1 MANISHI
8 LKNARKK
15 SNLSIEELSDKTKIR
30 KVVIE
35 NLEKGN
41 FEEFQELYLRA
52 YIRSIAKELK
62 ISNNPEFLKAYQEI
76 SSSQNQKD
84 VPTDTTKEKFEK
96 PGIIDTISEK
106 IIIKKSGNKGKS
118 KGSKSIK
125 KTAEI
130 ETSSSQKKFS
140 WQNNEVVPEID
151 ESDANDNPEII
162 KDTQPK
168 KVISISD
175 EMPEPISRD
184 NLKSIKPIPAKNTL
198 SRFYKKKPKLNMN
211 LVIYTSII
219 AFLLLILIIIFW
231 PNSDPYEIEP
241 PDLTADSSNSMSIGE
256 DNSDKSLFDFFKH
269 SDSLYLKVTVS
280 DTVWFSML
288 IDDNDRVQLSLIP
301 SQTYEW
307 SAVKEFKITHGNAGK
322 IKLYLNDK
330 LLESFAPA
338 GYVAKD
344 VIVTADKIIN
354 NNSRRIDSIRST
366 YRKREKKDE
375 PEFRFI
381 EPSDFDEFNRE
392 IKKPDSP

>member
-30 KVVIE
+30 KVIIE

-41 FEEFQELYLRA
+41 FEDFQELYLRA

-62 ISNNPEFLKAYQEI
+62 ISNDPEFVKAYQELT
-76 SSSQNQKD
+76 SNHPASKMPTDEQKD
-84 VPTDTTKEKFEK
+84 QFEK
-96 PGIIDTISEK
+96 PRLLDTISEK
-106 IIIKKSGNKGKS
+106 ITIKKAESKS
-118 KGSKSIK
+118 KNKLNKSESKK
-125 KTAEI
+125 E
-130 ETSSSQKKFS
+130 ETEKKKFI
-140 WQNNEVVPEID
+140 WQKEERKE
-151 ESDANDNPEII
+151 ESEDKGQNDT
-162 KDTQPK
+162 KQRK
-168 KVISISD
+168 FISISD

-184 NLKSIKPIPAKNTL
+184 KLNSIKPIPAKNSL
-198 SRFYKKKPKLNMN
+198 SKFYKKKPKLNMN
-211 LVIYTSII
+211 MLIYTSII

-241 PDLTADSSNSMSIGE
+241 PKLKNNDSSTSMNIGD
-256 DNSDKSLFDFFKH
+256 DNSEKSLFDFFKH
-269 SDSLYLKVTVS
+269 SDSLYLKATVT

-288 IDDNDRVQLSLIP
+288 IDNTDRVQTSLVP

-307 SAVKEFKITHGNAGK
+307 AASKEFKITHGNSGK

-330 LLESFAPA
+330 ILEPFAPP

-344 VIVTADKIIN
+344 VIVTADKIVN
-354 NNSRRIDSIRST
+354 NNSRRIDSIRSN
-366 YRKREKKDE
+366 RSKNIKKEE

-381 EPSDFDEFNRE
+381 EPSDFDEFNKE
-392 IKKPDSP
+392 IKKLP